1 MRQLLHAC
9 EYLVQEHVI
18 HRDLKPGNLLL
29 TKYSQVKVADFG
41 LATRVPYSWQLKRS
55 TCGTTNYMAPEM
67 LTQKGYSYAADIWA
81 VGCIM

>member
-1 MRQLLHAC
+1 MRKLLHAC

-29 TKYSQVKVADFG
+29 TKHSQLKGADFG

-55 TCGTTNYMAPEM
+55 ICGTTNYMAHEM
-67 LTQKGYSYAADIWA
+67 LTQKGYSYEADIWA
-81 VGCIM
+81 IGCIM